1 MKKQWITAAFLTL
14 SLSLLASGAQAFVR
28 VGNCD
33 KVPHTVQATIA
44 GEETEIHLAPGEH
57 YQTFGWPVSLK
68 LAGKDP
74 RGYITSRNARQLD
87 EYCIWDGELRFQRR
101 RTAIWRH

>member
-1 MKKQWITAAFLTL
+1 MKKQWLIAATSAL
-14 SLSLLASGAQAFVR
+14 SFGMLASSAQAFVR

-33 KVPHTVQATIA
+33 DVPHTVIATIA
-44 GEETEIHLAPGEH
+44 GEKKEINLAPGEH
-57 YQTFGWPVSLK
+57 YQTFGWPVDLS

-74 RGYITSRNARQLD
+74 RGYITSRRARQLD

-101 RTAIWRH
+101 RTAIYQH